1 MKSGK
6 IVLIGPSGSG
16 KTAFCMKAKHNNVPI
31 QISATIG
38 CDFFAVIKQIN
49 NEEIKLL
56 VWDTAGQ
63 EVYRTF
69 TPQFTRGAQV
79 VLLFDSLTNPQN
91 DYQLESWM
99 KYLDKDSI
107 IIVVPSK
114 CDLCENTP
122 EHVKF
127 DTQGRE
133 LIYAKPISSVK
144 NINIDSL
151 LDQIASIVYEK
162 SKLKKSSIWDID
174 RSEEKNESC
183 CNI

>member
-6 IVLIGPSGSG
+6 VVLVGPSGSG
-16 KTAFCMKAKHNNVPI
+16 KTAFCMKAKHNNMPT

-38 CDFFAVIKQIN
+38 CDFFAVMKEIN
-49 NEEIKLL
+49 DEQIKLL

-63 EVYRTF
+63 EVYRSF
-69 TPQFTRGAQV
+69 TPQFTRGAMI
-79 VLLFDSLTNPQN
+79 VLLFDSLTDPQE
-91 DYQLESWM
+91 DYELESWM
-99 KYLDKDSI
+99 EYLDKDSV

-114 CDLCENTP
+114 CDLCENVPKNTT
-122 EHVKF
+122 F

-151 LDQIASIVYEK
+151 LDQLASIVYEK
-162 SKLKKSSIWDID
+162 SELKKSCIWVD
-174 RSEEKNESC
+174 RTEEKNDSC
-183 CNI
+183 CKI

>member
-6 IVLIGPSGSG
+6 VVLIGPSGSG
-16 KTAFCMKAKHNNVPI
+16 KTAFCMKAKHNNVPT

-38 CDFFAVIKQIN
+38 CDFFAVIKEIN

-69 TPQFTRGAQV
+69 TPQFTRNAV
-79 VLLFDSLTNPQN
+79 IVLLFDSLTNPQQ
-91 DYQLESWM
+91 DYELESWM
-99 KYLDKDSI
+99 KYLDKDSL

-114 CDLCENTP
+114 CDLCKNVP
-122 EHVKF
+122 EHIKF

-133 LIYAKPISSVK
+133 LVYAKPISSTK

-151 LDQIASIVYEK
+151 LEQIASILYEK
-162 SKLKKSSIWDID
+162 TKVKKSCIWVD
-174 RSEEKNESC
+174 RTEAKNDSC
-183 CNI
+183 CKI